1 MTVFE
6 TEIDRAVEQ
15 FHILL
20 EEQLARQA
28 RMEQAS
34 PAKDYAH
41 AGRIV
46 IGVCGGDGIGPIL
59 MRETRRIL
67 EVLLRDRIAS
77 GQIVLRDIEGLT
89 LENRLAKGEAVP
101 RDVLAAIRE
110 CDVLLKGPTA
120 TPKGGTL
127 ESANV
132 ALRRELDLYA
142 NVRPVTVKEEGIDWI
157 FFRENTEGEYVL
169 GSRGVVIPGKLAMDF
184 KVTTDA
190 GTRRIAR
197 AAFEYAK
204 ANGKTRVAIVTK
216 ANIMKKTDGSFSAV
230 CHEVAADY
238 PGITA
243 EDWYIDIMTANLVNP
258 AVRSGFQVFLLPN
271 LYGDII
277 TDEAAQL
284 QGGVGTAGS
293 ANLGDRYA
301 MFEAIHGSAPRMIEA
316 GLGAYADP
324 SSLLRASEMMLR
336 HIALPDEA
344 DSLSSAMERA
354 TSGPEAV
361 RITGDATGA
370 TTQALADRIL
380 QELEAER

>member
-1 MTVFE
+1 MFE

-157 FFRENTEGEYVL
+157 FFRENTEGEYVARQ
-169 GSRGVVIPGKLAMDF
+169 SRGGDPRK
-184 KVTTDA
+184 A
-190 GTRRIAR
+190 G
-197 AAFEYAK
+197 
-204 ANGKTRVAIVTK
+204 NG
-216 ANIMKKTDGSFSAV
+216 
-230 CHEVAADY
+230 
-238 PGITA
+238 
-243 EDWYIDIMTANLVNP
+243 
-258 AVRSGFQVFLLPN
+258 
-271 LYGDII
+271 
-277 TDEAAQL
+277 L
-284 QGGVGTAGS
+284 QGD
-293 ANLGDRYA
+293 DRCGNPKDCA
-301 MFEAIHGSAPRMIEA
+301 RG
-316 GLGAYADP
+316 
-324 SSLLRASEMMLR
+324 
-336 HIALPDEA
+336 
-344 DSLSSAMERA
+344 
-354 TSGPEAV
+354 V
-361 RITGDATGA
+361 RIREG
-370 TTQALADRIL
+370 
-380 QELEAER
+380 ERKNQGCHRHQSQHHEENGRQLFRRLPRGRGGLSRHHRRGLVY